1 LFGQKAKN
9 VKTTVNVNE
18 VVSSDASLE
27 KAQKTINELQTKILM
42 YEKNPPIKDDNG
54 SSSYL

>member
-1 LFGQKAKN
+1 MFGQKAKN

-27 KAQKTINELQTKILM
+27 KAQKMINELQTKILM

-54 SSSYL
+54 TSKYL